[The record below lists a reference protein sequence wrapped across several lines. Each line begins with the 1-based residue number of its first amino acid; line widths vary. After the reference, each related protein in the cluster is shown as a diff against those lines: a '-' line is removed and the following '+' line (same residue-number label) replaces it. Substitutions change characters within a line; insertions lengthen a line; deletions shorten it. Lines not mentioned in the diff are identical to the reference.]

1 MNKIKTPLIYHNP
14 LLKDYL
20 NNLSENLTFKKT
32 FESYTEER
40 YKASDIKQ
48 TLSYRT
54 INSWD
59 SAGMLITL
67 PNRDSKWRKYSLVE
81 IIWIYIIR
89 ELRSIGFSRK
99 KILKLRDCIFPTLPN
114 TNITNTKNFKQYILS
129 VVAKR
134 DVYLIVKPDG
144 EGDLAIDIEL
154 LETERDNNNFPKTYT
169 VISINKL
176 CAEFTGNEEYNIK
189 NQFLYIPTNQEL
201 NLLNEV
207 KNTENL
213 KEATLKVD
221 GNKISRI
228 NYKKT
233 LDTKAALTNVNNA
246 IKSGGRK
253 EIHINIEDGNVVY
266 FEETDKK

>member
-1 MNKIKTPLIYHNP
+1 MLTKF
-14 LLKDYL
+14 L
-20 NNLSENLTFKKT
+20 NGLMEDPSYQRTL
-32 FESYTEER
+32 ESYTEEI
-40 YKASDIKQ
+40 YTTKKTGQ
-48 TLSYRT
+48 THRT

-59 SAGMLITL
+59 TAGLLLAL
-67 PNRDSKWRKYSLVE
+67 PNRNNKWRKFSLVE

-89 ELRSIGFSRK
+89 ELRSIGFSKK
-99 KILKLRDCIFPTLPN
+99 KILTLKGLIFPTLPN
-114 TNITNTKNFKQYILS
+114 SNVTETTRFKQYILS

-154 LETERDNNNFPKTYT
+154 LETERKSKDFPKTYT

-176 CAEFTGNEEYNIK
+176 CAEFTGNEEYNSR

-207 KNTENL
+207 KNTKNL
-213 KEATLKVD
+213 KEATLKVNE
-221 GNKISRI
+221 NKISRI

-233 LDTKAALTNVNNA
+233 LDTRATLTNLNNA
-246 IKSGGRK
+246 IKSGERK
-253 EIHINIEDGNVVY
+253 EIHINIENGNVVY

>member
-1 MNKIKTPLIYHNP
+1 MNKIKTLLIYHNP

-20 NNLSENLTFKKT
+20 NNLSENLAFKKT
-32 FESYTEER
+32 LESYTEER

-99 KILKLRDCIFPTLPN
+99 KILKLKDCIFPTLPN
-114 TNITNTKNFKQYILS
+114 SDITDTRRFKQYVLS

-134 DVYLIVKPDG
+134 DVYLIVKSDG

-154 LETERDNNNFPKTYT
+154 IETERKNPEFPNTYT
-169 VISINKL
+169 MISINKL
-176 CAEFTGNEEYNIK
+176 CAEFTGNKDYIKK
-189 NQFLYIPTNQEL
+189 NQFLYIPLKKEL
-201 NLLNEV
+201 ELLNEV
-207 KNTENL
+207 KNNETL
-213 KEATLKVD
+213 KEVTITVK
-221 GNKISRI
+221 GNKITRAD
-228 NYKKT
+228 YKSPKN
-233 LDTKAALTNVNNA
+233 TKQVTSVLNEALA
-246 IKSGGRK
+246 KGGDGELHIKWQKG
-253 EIHINIEDGNVVY
+253 NIVY
-266 FEETDKK
+266 AEEVEKN